1 MVWKIFSNIDKEEK
15 EEILEIKN
23 IVNKENL
30 EEKESLEFEN
40 SEIGNMEKEEKLEI
54 IENFKEK
61 INLKNKNFKKSN
73 NLFQKKDDKLYVIPL
88 GGLEEIGKNMTII
101 QYKDEILVIDSGLA
115 FPDDELLGIDLVIPD
130 FTYLE
135 KNREKIK
142 GIVLTHGHEDHI
154 GGLPYL
160 YNKINRNTPIYGGK
174 LTLALA
180 EAKFERISSSEDIPK
195 IEVKGRDK
203 IEIGKYFQVEF
214 ISTTHS
220 IADAYSIA
228 ITTPVGIVLHTG
240 DFKIDLTPVD
250 GEGVDFY
257 KFAEYGEKGVLLM
270 LSDSTNAEVE
280 GFTKSES
287 KVGEA
292 LKQEFEWAK
301 GRIVVA
307 AFASHV
313 HRLQQIVE
321 VSKSLKRKIAIDGRS
336 MVKVFDI
343 ASRLGYLNYTEDM
356 LIQLKDVDNY
366 NDDEVVI
373 LCTGTQGEPLA
384 ALSRIAKGMHKH
396 INIKEGDTVIIS
408 ATPIPGNEK
417 AVYNNISKLLKND
430 AEVIYEK
437 VAGIHVSGHGSQE
450 ELRLMLN
457 MIKPKFFMPVHGEF
471 KHLKKHRDLAIDCGI
486 DKNNIIIADN
496 GAKIEVTKSTIKIAG
511 KVPSGETLIDGLGV
525 GDVGNIVLRD
535 RQNLAQDGIVIVV
548 MTISGKTGEIVA
560 GPDIITRGFIY
571 ARESEA
577 LIKETTEIMRQELKR
592 HEQEGTK
599 EWAVLKS
606 AVKEVAGNYFYEK
619 TKRNPVILPII
630 MEV

>member
-1 MVWKIFSNIDKEEK
+1 MVWKIFSNSEKSDNEIKEK
-15 EEILEIKN
+15 EEVVEIQEVQEIQEIPEISENFEKIEEN
-23 IVNKENL
+23 GFFKKKSFEKKEN
-30 EEKESLEFEN
+30 
-40 SEIGNMEKEEKLEI
+40 
-54 IENFKEK
+54 
-61 INLKNKNFKKSN
+61 NFKKN
-73 NLFQKKDDKLYVIPL
+73 GIINKKDDKLYVIPL
-88 GGLEEIGKNMTII
+88 GGLEEIGKNMTIL
-101 QYKDEILVIDSGLA
+101 QYKDEIMVIDAGLT

-135 KNREKIK
+135 KNKEKIK

-154 GGLPYL
+154 GALPYL
-160 YNKINRNTPIYGGK
+160 YNKIDRTVPLYGGR

-180 EAKFERISSSEDIPK
+180 EAKFERISSSEDIIK
-195 IEVKGRDK
+195 KEITGREKVD
-203 IEIGKYFQVEF
+203 IGRYFQVEF
-214 ISTTHS
+214 IRTTHS
-220 IADAYSIA
+220 IADSFSLA

-250 GEGVDFY
+250 GVGVDFY
-257 KFAEYGEKGVLLM
+257 KLSEYGEKGVLLM

-292 LKQEFEWAK
+292 LMQEFERAS

-321 VSKSLKRKIAIDGRS
+321 VSKILKRKIAIDGRS
-336 MVKVFDI
+336 MLKVFDI
-343 ASRLGYLNYTEDM
+343 ASKLGYLSFTDDM
-356 LIQLKDVDNY
+356 LIPLKDVDNY
-366 NDDEVVI
+366 NDNEVVI

-396 INIKEGDTVIIS
+396 IYIKEGDTVIIS

-417 AVYNNISKLLKND
+417 AVFSNISKLLKND

-457 MIKPKFFMPVHGEF
+457 IIKPQFFMPVHGEF
-471 KHLKKHRDLAIDCGI
+471 KHLKKHRDLAISCGVS
-486 DKNNIIIADN
+486 KNNIIMADN
-496 GAKIEVTKSTIKIAG
+496 GAKVEVTKSTIKIAG

-535 RQNLAQDGIVIVV
+535 RQNLAKDGIVIVV
-548 MTISGKTGEIVA
+548 MTISSKTGELMA
-560 GPDIITRGFIY
+560 GPDIITRGFVY

-577 LIKETTEIMRQELKR
+577 LIKETTEIMKLELKK
-592 HEQEGTK
+592 HEKDGIK
-599 EWAVLKS
+599 EWSVLKS
-606 AVKEVAGNYFYEK
+606 AIKEVAGNYFYEK
-619 TKRNPVILPII
+619 TKRNPVIMPII